1 VIREP
6 WDCLL
11 NGPTLQLEPL
21 APGRFRVRRKDGG
34 AVVGIVDVRDGS
46 CPRLDARPAARRAE
60 AAEVLRVLGP
70 WLGGRARLELRQA
83 AERPRAARGMRR
95 GRLRRLALG
104 PHPAGAN
111 IDWLAQ
117 LGIEK
122 DYGAR
127 LGIERVGEPALLHP
141 AGRDRHGR
149 PQWLAPAAAEAWRQM
164 REAAQREGIAL
175 EIVSG
180 FRSTAYQAAIFRRK
194 LARGLSLA
202 QILAVNAAP
211 GYSEHHSGRALDI
224 GTPGSPPAEEP
235 FEDTPAFAWLTANA
249 GRHGFRMSYPRGN
262 PQGFVYEPWHWCWQ
276 PTR

>member
-34 AVVGIVDVRDGS
+34 AILGAVDARDEAYV
-46 CPRLDARPAARRAE
+46 RLDALPAASRAE
-60 AAEVLRVLGP
+60 AAEVLRMLRP
-70 WLGGRARLELRQA
+70 WLGGRACLELRLA
-83 AERPRAARGMRR
+83 AERPRAAHGMRR

-104 PHPAGAN
+104 PHRAGAN
-111 IDWLAQ
+111 IDWLVR
-117 LGIEK
+117 LGIET

-127 LGIERVGEPALLHP
+127 LGIERVAEPALLHP
-141 AGRDRHGR
+141 AGHDRHGR
-149 PQWLAPAAAEAWRQM
+149 QHWLAPAAAGAWRQM
-164 REAAQREGIAL
+164 REAAGREGIAL

-194 LARGLSLA
+194 LARGQSLA

-211 GYSEHHSGRALDI
+211 GYSEHHSGRAIDI

-249 GRHGFRMSYPRGN
+249 GHHGFRMSYPRGN
-262 PQGFVYEPWHWCWQ
+262 AQGFVYEPWHWCWQ